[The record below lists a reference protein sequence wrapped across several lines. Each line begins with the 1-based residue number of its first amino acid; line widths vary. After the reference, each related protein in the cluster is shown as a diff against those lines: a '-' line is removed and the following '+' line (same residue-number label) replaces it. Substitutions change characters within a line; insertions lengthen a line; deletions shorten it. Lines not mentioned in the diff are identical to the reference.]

1 MFAVKVYYKIE
12 HSIVPTSSP
21 WVRMKTAFARLLG
34 PTTGT
39 GNEKR
44 KTLSI
49 VLTWREKCAVS
60 VQVCKG
66 HRKGQGVV
74 KRANMQ
80 GGLQDGR
87 SQLFVLCFL
96 VISSKTRHINVTLKL
111 KRSCLKF
118 TKR

>member
-1 MFAVKVYYKIE
+1 M
-12 HSIVPTSSP
+12 
-21 WVRMKTAFARLLG
+21 RLLG

-60 VQVCKG
+60 VQG
-66 HRKGQGVV
+66 PLQGPRGG

-80 GGLQDGR
+80 GGLQNGR

-96 VISSKTRHINVTLKL
+96 VISSKTGTLTLHLSL
-111 KRSCLKF
+111 KGPV
-118 TKR
+118 

>member
-12 HSIVPTSSP
+12 HSIVPTSCP

-60 VQVCKG
+60 VQG
-66 HRKGQGVV
+66 PLQGPRGG

-96 VISSKTRHINVTLKL
+96 VISSKTRHITV

>member
-12 HSIVPTSSP
+12 HSIVPTSCP

-60 VQVCKG
+60 VQG
-66 HRKGQGVV
+66 PLQGPRSG
-74 KRANMQ
+74 KAREHARW
-80 GGLQDGR
+80 LQDGR
-87 SQLFVLCFL
+87 SQLSVLCFL
-96 VISSKTRHINVTLKL
+96 VISSKTRHITV

>member
-1 MFAVKVYYKIE
+1 M
-12 HSIVPTSSP
+12 
-21 WVRMKTAFARLLG
+21 RTAFVRLLG
-34 PTTGT
+34 LTTGT

-49 VLTWREKCAVS
+49 VLTLTWREKCAVS
-60 VQVCKG
+60 VQG
-66 HRKGQGVV
+66 PLQGPRGG

-87 SQLFVLCFL
+87 SQLSVLCFL
-96 VISSKTRHINVTLKL
+96 VISSKTRHITV

>member
-1 MFAVKVYYKIE
+1 M
-12 HSIVPTSSP
+12 
-21 WVRMKTAFARLLG
+21 RTAFVRLLG

-60 VQVCKG
+60 VQG
-66 HRKGQGVV
+66 PLQGPRGG

-80 GGLQDGR
+80 GGLQNGR
-87 SQLFVLCFL
+87 SQPFVLCFL

-118 TKR
+118 AKR

>member
-60 VQVCKG
+60 VQG
-66 HRKGQGVV
+66 PLQGPRGG

-80 GGLQDGR
+80 GGVQDGR

-96 VISSKTRHINVTLKL
+96 VISSKTRHITV

>member
-60 VQVCKG
+60 VQG
-66 HRKGQGVV
+66 PLQGPRGG

-96 VISSKTRHINVTLKL
+96 VISSKTRHITQEVTEEVGYILF
-111 KRSCLKF
+111 SV
-118 TKR
+118 

>member
-1 MFAVKVYYKIE
+1 MG
-12 HSIVPTSSP
+12 
-21 WVRMKTAFARLLG
+21 TAFVLLVG

-60 VQVCKG
+60 VQG
-66 HRKGQGVV
+66 PSQGPRGG
-74 KRANMQ
+74 KRANMQGGLQ

-96 VISSKTRHINVTLKL
+96 VISSKTRHITV
-111 KRSCLKF
+111 KRSSLKF